1 MEQLSG
7 DKSQIEVNT
16 RLTLEVSAL
25 QAVSVQLKEKVLI
38 AERALLY
45 VMGFD
50 TDVVHPYTA
59 AEEILAETEVLQ
71 QVMAATDTGEL
82 QLLTDFMEE
91 RTGQGW
97 EESRS

>member
-1 MEQLSG
+1 M
-7 DKSQIEVNT
+7 
-16 RLTLEVSAL
+16 SAL

-59 AEEILAETEVLQ
+59 AEEIFAETEVLQ
-71 QVMAATDTGEL
+71 QAMAATDTGEL
-82 QLLTDFMEE
+82 QLLAETPADFNLLRFAEKLVYDLCNI
-91 RTGQGW
+91 RCNF
-97 EESRS
+97 